1 MDNKPTLINVAIG
14 ILCLVQLT
22 FGCGKKD
29 EQPQKA
35 VTVSK
40 KIVAKTDATAPVA
53 ASSQP
58 AAQATA
64 SIAAPAPGKAPVQAP
79 AAAETGKP
87 AAVAVPGG
95 KVKPDAAGQAAVT
108 KADALQAGVKPG
120 APPPTEQIMAAV
132 AQAEIQKMQPEGI
145 IGYNPEGKTDPF
157 VPLFKEGLVSGA
169 DEQNKERRIPR
180 TPLEM
185 VDLGQLKLVAIMRS
199 QSGNKALVEE
209 TSGKGYIVA
218 KGSYMGINSGRVVKI
233 LKDSIIIEEEAEN
246 IMGKRIIQER
256 ELKLK
261 KPLGE
266 E

>member
-1 MDNKPTLINVAIG
+1 MDKQLTRINIAIG
-14 ILCLVQLT
+14 VLCFIQLT
-22 FGCGKKD
+22 VGCGKK

-40 KIVAKTDATAPVA
+40 KIVAKTDKV
-53 ASSQP
+53 
-58 AAQATA
+58 
-64 SIAAPAPGKAPVQAP
+64 AAPAPVPAPPAP
-79 AAAETGKP
+79 AAEAGKQVVSSQQPAAPVPAETLPP
-87 AAVAVPGG
+87 AG
-95 KVKPDAAGQAAVT
+95 KVKPDLAAQAGT
-108 KADALQAGVKPG
+108 PKADALPAGVQPG
-120 APPPTEQIMAAV
+120 APTPAEQIIAAV
-132 AQAEIQKMQPEGI
+132 SQAEIPVMQPVGV

-157 VPLFKEGLVSGA
+157 VPLFKEGIISGQ
-169 DEQNKERRIPR
+169 EKQSKERRIPR

-185 VDLGQLKLVAIMRS
+185 VDLGQLKLVAIMHA

-209 TSGKGYIVA
+209 ASGKGYIVA

-256 ELKLK
+256 ELKLQ